1 MQEGDD
7 TMASHFIYSIRDHQF
22 ILKEWLDL
30 SKVLDTDRFRNTYSL
45 DDIDTILNNAL
56 KVAQEVVA
64 PTNKD
69 GDKIQAQF
77 ADGQVKIPESI
88 KKAYHFIQS
97 NGFGSS
103 NKNHHDESA
112 LPLCILGGTS
122 EYLAAANPALA
133 PYFVLTSGACSLIQS
148 FGDEKLK
155 RLFLPKMFSGQWSGT
170 MAVTEPGGSSDL
182 GDLLTKAYPTD
193 EPGVYKIKG
202 TKCFITGAEQD
213 ITENIV
219 HLVLGRVEGSAPGLK
234 GLSVFVVPKY
244 WPREDGEV
252 GVFNDIN
259 CVGIED
265 KLGMRASAT
274 CMINFGE
281 DNNCRGYLLG
291 DPPDENGAGQ
301 GNYQMF
307 KMMNEER
314 LNTGHGAV
322 ATAALSFHNAA
333 HYAAQRIQGRLLS
346 DLRGARV
353 PIIQH
358 EDIRRNL
365 MFQKSHIEGLRAL
378 VFYNLYLLDIAEW
391 SPDKELAANAKDIV
405 DLSTPVIKAYAS
417 DMAFQCIN
425 EALQVFGGYG
435 YTEEYPV
442 AQMLRDSRIF
452 CIWEGTNYLQS
463 LDLIGR
469 KWTRRKGAVFA
480 GWLQSIQDFIDQN
493 KEDPEF
499 AKEFK
504 ILQKALDSYKEIQA
518 AIGGYVAEGKI
529 GMIGLYA
536 TRILHATG
544 KIYCG
549 KILLDMALVA
559 QKRITELGTDHYDQ
573 AFYQGKVASARFFL
587 HNIVPEVET
596 ALAII
601 KAGNKSAIE
610 VESEALLI

>member
-1 MQEGDD
+1 
-7 TMASHFIYSIRDHQF
+7 MASHFFYSIRDHQF
-22 ILKEWLDL
+22 LLKEWLDL
-30 SKVLDTDRFRNTYSL
+30 SKVLDTGRFRNTYSI
-45 DDIDTILNNAL
+45 DDIDAILNNAL
-56 KVAQEVVA
+56 RIAQEVIA

-77 ADGQVKIPESI
+77 QNGQVKVPDSM

-97 NGFGSS
+97 SGLGCS
-103 NKNHHDESA
+103 NKNHNDESA
-112 LPLCILGGTS
+112 LPLCILGCS
-122 EYLAAANPALA
+122 WEYLAAANPALA
-133 PYFVLTSGACSLIQS
+133 PYFVLTSGACNLIQS

-155 RLFLPKMFSGQWSGT
+155 KLFLPKMFSGQWSGT

-182 GDLLTKAYPTD
+182 GDLLAKAYPTD

-219 HLVLGRVEGSAPGLK
+219 HLVLARVEGSASGLK

-244 WPREDGEV
+244 WPTEDGDV
-252 GVFNDIN
+252 GSFNDIN
-259 CVGIED
+259 CIGIED
-265 KLGMRASAT
+265 KMGMRGSAT

-307 KMMNEER
+307 RLMNEER

-322 ATAALSFHNAA
+322 AAAAVSYYNAA
-333 HYAAQRIQGRLLS
+333 HYASQRIQGRLLS
-346 DLRGARV
+346 DLRGERV
-353 PIIQH
+353 PIIRH

-365 MFQKSHIEGLRAL
+365 MFQKSHIEALRA
-378 VFYNLYLLDIAEW
+378 VIVYNLHLLDIAEW
-391 SPDKELAANAKDIV
+391 HHDEELAANAKDIV
-405 DLSTPVIKAYAS
+405 DLSTPIIKAYAS

-435 YTEEYPV
+435 YTEEYPIS
-442 AQMLRDSRIF
+442 QMLRDSRIF

-469 KWTRRKGAVFA
+469 KWTRRKGTVFA

-493 KEDPEF
+493 KGGPDFAVEF
-499 AKEFK
+499 E
-504 ILQKALDSYKEIQA
+504 ILQKALNSYREIQA
-518 AIGGYVAEGKI
+518 AIGGYLVQGKI

-549 KILLDMALVA
+549 RVLLDMALVA
-559 QKRITELGTDHYDQ
+559 QKRITELEPDHYDH
-573 AFYQGKVASARFFL
+573 AFYQGKIASARFFL
-587 HNIVPEVET
+587 NNIVPEVENT
-596 ALAII
+596 LTVI
-601 KAGNKSAIE
+601 KAGDTSALDLDQ
-610 VESEALLI
+610 SAFLI

>member
-1 MQEGDD
+1 V
-7 TMASHFIYSIRDHQF
+7 ASHFFYSIRDHQF
-22 ILKEWLDL
+22 LLKEWLDL
-30 SKVLDTDRFRNTYSL
+30 SKVLDTGRFRNTYSI
-45 DDIDTILNNAL
+45 DDIDAILNNAL
-56 KVAQEVVA
+56 RIAQEVIA

-77 ADGQVKIPESI
+77 QNGQVKVPDSM

-97 NGFGSS
+97 SGLGCS
-103 NKNHHDESA
+103 NKNHNDESA
-112 LPLCILGGTS
+112 LPLCILGCS
-122 EYLAAANPALA
+122 WEYLAAANPALA
-133 PYFVLTSGACSLIQS
+133 PYFVLTSGACNLIQS

-155 RLFLPKMFSGQWSGT
+155 KLFLPKMFSGQWSGT

-182 GDLLTKAYPTD
+182 GDLLAKAYPTD

-219 HLVLGRVEGSAPGLK
+219 HLVLARVEGSAPGLK

-244 WPREDGEV
+244 WPTEDGDV
-252 GVFNDIN
+252 GAFNDIN
-259 CVGIED
+259 CIGIED
-265 KLGMRASAT
+265 KMGMRGSAT

-307 KMMNEER
+307 RLMNEER

-322 ATAALSFHNAA
+322 AAAAVSYYNAA
-333 HYAAQRIQGRLLS
+333 HYASQRIQGRLLS
-346 DLRGARV
+346 DLRGERV
-353 PIIQH
+353 PIIRH

-365 MFQKSHIEGLRAL
+365 MFQKSHIEALRA
-378 VFYNLYLLDIAEW
+378 VIVYNLHLLDIAEW
-391 SPDKELAANAKDIV
+391 HHDEELAANAKDIV
-405 DLSTPVIKAYAS
+405 DLSTPIIKAYAS

-435 YTEEYPV
+435 YTEEYPIS
-442 AQMLRDSRIF
+442 QMLRDSRIF

-469 KWTRRKGAVFA
+469 KWTRRKGTVFA

-493 KEDPEF
+493 KGGPDFAVEF
-499 AKEFK
+499 E
-504 ILQKALDSYKEIQA
+504 ILQKALNSYREIQA
-518 AIGGYVAEGKI
+518 AIGGYLVQGKI

-549 KILLDMALVA
+549 RVLLDMALVA
-559 QKRITELGTDHYDQ
+559 QKRITELEPDHYDH
-573 AFYQGKVASARFFL
+573 AFYQGKIASARFFL
-587 HNIVPEVET
+587 NNIVPEVENT
-596 ALAII
+596 LTVI
-601 KAGNKSAIE
+601 KAGDTSALDLDQ
-610 VESEALLI
+610 SAFLI

>member
-1 MQEGDD
+1 
-7 TMASHFIYSIRDHQF
+7 
-22 ILKEWLDL
+22 
-30 SKVLDTDRFRNTYSL
+30 
-45 DDIDTILNNAL
+45 
-56 KVAQEVVA
+56 
-64 PTNKD
+64 
-69 GDKIQAQF
+69 
-77 ADGQVKIPESI
+77 
-88 KKAYHFIQS
+88 
-97 NGFGSS
+97 
-103 NKNHHDESA
+103 
-112 LPLCILGGTS
+112 LGCS
-122 EYLAAANPALA
+122 WEYLAAANPALA
-133 PYFVLTSGACSLIQS
+133 PYFVLTSGACNLIQS

-155 RLFLPKMFSGQWSGT
+155 KLFLPKMFSGQWSGT

-182 GDLLTKAYPTD
+182 GDLLAKAYPTD

-219 HLVLGRVEGSAPGLK
+219 HLVLARVEGSASGLK

-244 WPREDGEV
+244 WPTEDGDV
-252 GVFNDIN
+252 GAFNDIN
-259 CVGIED
+259 CIGIED
-265 KLGMRASAT
+265 KMGMRGSAT

-307 KMMNEER
+307 RLMNEER

-322 ATAALSFHNAA
+322 AAAAVSYYNAA
-333 HYAAQRIQGRLLS
+333 HYASQRIQGRLLS
-346 DLRGARV
+346 DLRGERV
-353 PIIQH
+353 PIIRH

-365 MFQKSHIEGLRAL
+365 MFQKSHIEALRA
-378 VFYNLYLLDIAEW
+378 VIVYNLHLLDIAEW
-391 SPDKELAANAKDIV
+391 HHDEELAANAKDIV
-405 DLSTPVIKAYAS
+405 DLSTPIIKAYAS

-435 YTEEYPV
+435 YTEEYPIS
-442 AQMLRDSRIF
+442 QMLRDSRIF

-469 KWTRRKGAVFA
+469 KWTRRKGTVFA

-493 KEDPEF
+493 KGGPDFAVEF
-499 AKEFK
+499 E
-504 ILQKALDSYKEIQA
+504 ILQKALNSYREIQA
-518 AIGGYVAEGKI
+518 AIGGYLVQGKI

-549 KILLDMALVA
+549 RVLLDMALVA
-559 QKRITELGTDHYDQ
+559 QKRITELEPDHYDH
-573 AFYQGKVASARFFL
+573 AFYQGKIASARFFL
-587 HNIVPEVET
+587 NNIVPEVENT
-596 ALAII
+596 LTVI
-601 KAGNKSAIE
+601 KAGDTSALDLDQ
-610 VESEALLI
+610 SAFLI

>member
-1 MQEGDD
+1 
-7 TMASHFIYSIRDHQF
+7 MASHFFYSIRDHQF
-22 ILKEWLDL
+22 LLKEWLDL
-30 SKVLDTDRFRNTYSL
+30 SKVLDTGRFRNTYSI
-45 DDIDTILNNAL
+45 DDIDAILNNAL
-56 KVAQEVVA
+56 RIAQEVIA

-77 ADGQVKIPESI
+77 QNGQVKVPDSM

-97 NGFGSS
+97 SGLGCS
-103 NKNHHDESA
+103 NKNHNDESA
-112 LPLCILGGTS
+112 LPLCILGCS
-122 EYLAAANPALA
+122 WEYLAAANPALA
-133 PYFVLTSGACSLIQS
+133 PYFVLTSGACNLIQS

-155 RLFLPKMFSGQWSGT
+155 KLFLPKMFSGQWSGT

-182 GDLLTKAYPTD
+182 GDLLAKAYPTD

-219 HLVLGRVEGSAPGLK
+219 HLVLARVEGSASGLK

-244 WPREDGEV
+244 WPTEDGDV
-252 GVFNDIN
+252 GAFNDIN
-259 CVGIED
+259 CIGIED
-265 KLGMRASAT
+265 KMGMRGSAT

-307 KMMNEER
+307 RLMNEER

-322 ATAALSFHNAA
+322 AAAAVSYYNAA
-333 HYAAQRIQGRLLS
+333 HYASQRIQGRLLS
-346 DLRGARV
+346 DLRGERV
-353 PIIQH
+353 PIIRH

-365 MFQKSHIEGLRAL
+365 MFQKSHIEALRA
-378 VFYNLYLLDIAEW
+378 VIVYNLHLLDIAEW
-391 SPDKELAANAKDIV
+391 HHDEELAANAKDIV
-405 DLSTPVIKAYAS
+405 DLSTPIIKAYAS

-435 YTEEYPV
+435 YTEEYPIS
-442 AQMLRDSRIF
+442 QMLRDSRIF

-469 KWTRRKGAVFA
+469 KWTRRKGTVFA

-493 KEDPEF
+493 KGGPDFAVEF
-499 AKEFK
+499 E
-504 ILQKALDSYKEIQA
+504 ILQKALNSYREIQA
-518 AIGGYVAEGKI
+518 AIGGYLVQGKI

-549 KILLDMALVA
+549 RVLLDMALVA
-559 QKRITELGTDHYDQ
+559 QKRITELEPDHYDH

-587 HNIVPEVET
+587 NNIVPEVENT
-596 ALAII
+596 LTVI
-601 KAGNKSAIE
+601 KAGDTSALDLDQ
-610 VESEALLI
+610 SAFLI

>member
-1 MQEGDD
+1 V
-7 TMASHFIYSIRDHQF
+7 ASHFFYSIRDHQF
-22 ILKEWLDL
+22 LLKEWLDL
-30 SKVLDTDRFRNTYSL
+30 SKVLDTGRFRNTYSI
-45 DDIDTILNNAL
+45 DDIDAILNNAL
-56 KVAQEVVA
+56 RIAQEVIA

-77 ADGQVKIPESI
+77 QNGQVKVPDSM

-97 NGFGSS
+97 SGLGCS
-103 NKNHHDESA
+103 NKNHNDESA
-112 LPLCILGGTS
+112 LPLCILGCS
-122 EYLAAANPALA
+122 WEYLAAANPALA
-133 PYFVLTSGACSLIQS
+133 PYFVLTSGACNLIQS

-155 RLFLPKMFSGQWSGT
+155 KLFLPKMFSGQWSGT

-182 GDLLTKAYPTD
+182 GDLLAKAYPTD

-219 HLVLGRVEGSAPGLK
+219 HLVLARVEGSASGLK

-244 WPREDGEV
+244 WPTEDGDV
-252 GVFNDIN
+252 GAFNDIN
-259 CVGIED
+259 CIGIED
-265 KLGMRASAT
+265 KMGMRGSAT

-307 KMMNEER
+307 RLMNEER

-322 ATAALSFHNAA
+322 AAAAVSYYNAA
-333 HYAAQRIQGRLLS
+333 HYASQRIQGRLLS
-346 DLRGARV
+346 DLRGERV
-353 PIIQH
+353 PIIRH

-365 MFQKSHIEGLRAL
+365 MFQKSHIEALRA
-378 VFYNLYLLDIAEW
+378 VIVYNLHLLDIAEW
-391 SPDKELAANAKDIV
+391 HHDEELAANAKDIV
-405 DLSTPVIKAYAS
+405 DLSTPIIKAYAS

-435 YTEEYPV
+435 YTEEYPIS
-442 AQMLRDSRIF
+442 QMLRDSRIF

-469 KWTRRKGAVFA
+469 KWTRRKGTVFA

-493 KEDPEF
+493 KGGPDFAVEF
-499 AKEFK
+499 E
-504 ILQKALDSYKEIQA
+504 ILQKALNSYREIQA
-518 AIGGYVAEGKI
+518 AIGGYLVQGKI

-549 KILLDMALVA
+549 RVLLDMALVA
-559 QKRITELGTDHYDQ
+559 QKRITELEPDHYDH
-573 AFYQGKVASARFFL
+573 AFYQGKIASARFFL
-587 HNIVPEVET
+587 NNIVPEVENT
-596 ALAII
+596 LTVI
-601 KAGNKSAIE
+601 KAGDTSALDLDQ
-610 VESEALLI
+610 SAFLI

>member
-1 MQEGDD
+1 V
-7 TMASHFIYSIRDHQF
+7 ASHFFYSIRDHQF
-22 ILKEWLDL
+22 LLNEWLDL
-30 SKVLDTDRFRNTYSL
+30 SKVLDTGRFRNTYSI
-45 DDIDTILNNAL
+45 DDIDAILNNAL
-56 KVAQEVVA
+56 RIAQEVIA

-77 ADGQVKIPESI
+77 QNGQVKVPDSM

-97 NGFGSS
+97 SGLGCS
-103 NKNHHDESA
+103 NKNHNDESA
-112 LPLCILGGTS
+112 LPLCILGCS
-122 EYLAAANPALA
+122 WEYLAAANPALA
-133 PYFVLTSGACSLIQS
+133 PYFVLTSGACNLIQS

-155 RLFLPKMFSGQWSGT
+155 KLFLPKMFSGQWSGT

-182 GDLLTKAYPTD
+182 GDLLAKAYPTD

-219 HLVLGRVEGSAPGLK
+219 HLVLARVEGSASGLK

-244 WPREDGEV
+244 WPTEDGDV
-252 GVFNDIN
+252 GAFNDIN
-259 CVGIED
+259 CIGIED
-265 KLGMRASAT
+265 KMGMRGSAT

-307 KMMNEER
+307 RLMNEER

-322 ATAALSFHNAA
+322 AAAAVSYYNAA
-333 HYAAQRIQGRLLS
+333 HYASQRIQGRLLS
-346 DLRGARV
+346 DLRGERV
-353 PIIQH
+353 PIIRH

-365 MFQKSHIEGLRAL
+365 MFQKSHIEALRA
-378 VFYNLYLLDIAEW
+378 VIVYNLHLLDIAEW
-391 SPDKELAANAKDIV
+391 HHDEELAANAKDIV
-405 DLSTPVIKAYAS
+405 DLSTPIIKAYAS

-435 YTEEYPV
+435 YTEEYPIS
-442 AQMLRDSRIF
+442 QMLRDSRIF

-469 KWTRRKGAVFA
+469 KWTRRKGTVFA

-493 KEDPEF
+493 KGGPDFAVEF
-499 AKEFK
+499 E
-504 ILQKALDSYKEIQA
+504 ILQKALNSYREIQA
-518 AIGGYVAEGKI
+518 AIGGYLVQGKI

-549 KILLDMALVA
+549 RVLLDMALVA
-559 QKRITELGTDHYDQ
+559 QKRITELEPDHYDH
-573 AFYQGKVASARFFL
+573 AFYQGKIASARFFL
-587 HNIVPEVET
+587 NNIVPEVENT
-596 ALAII
+596 LTVI
-601 KAGNKSAIE
+601 KAGDTSALDLDQ
-610 VESEALLI
+610 SAFLI

>member
-1 MQEGDD
+1 
-7 TMASHFIYSIRDHQF
+7 MASHFFYSIRDHQF
-22 ILKEWLDL
+22 LLKEWLDL
-30 SKVLDTDRFRNTYSL
+30 SKVLDTGRFRNTYSI
-45 DDIDTILNNAL
+45 DDIDAILNNAL
-56 KVAQEVVA
+56 RIAQEVIA

-77 ADGQVKIPESI
+77 QNGQVKVPDSM

-97 NGFGSS
+97 SGLGCS
-103 NKNHHDESA
+103 NKNHNDESA
-112 LPLCILGGTS
+112 LPLCILGCS
-122 EYLAAANPALA
+122 WEYLAAANPALA
-133 PYFVLTSGACSLIQS
+133 PYFVLTSGACNLIQS
-148 FGDEKLK
+148 FGDQKLK
-155 RLFLPKMFSGQWSGT
+155 KIFLPKMFSGQWSGT

-182 GDLLTKAYPTD
+182 GDLLAKAYPTD

-219 HLVLGRVEGSAPGLK
+219 HLVLARVEGSASGLK

-244 WPREDGEV
+244 WPTEDGDV
-252 GVFNDIN
+252 GAFNDIN
-259 CVGIED
+259 CIGIED
-265 KLGMRASAT
+265 KMGMRGSAT

-307 KMMNEER
+307 RLMNEER

-322 ATAALSFHNAA
+322 AAAAVSYYNAA
-333 HYAAQRIQGRLLS
+333 HYASQRIQGRLLS
-346 DLRGARV
+346 DLRGERV
-353 PIIQH
+353 PIIRH

-365 MFQKSHIEGLRAL
+365 MFQKSHIEALRA
-378 VFYNLYLLDIAEW
+378 VIVYNLHLLDIAEW
-391 SPDKELAANAKDIV
+391 HHDEELAANAKDIV
-405 DLSTPVIKAYAS
+405 DLSTPIIKAYAS

-435 YTEEYPV
+435 YTEEYPIS
-442 AQMLRDSRIF
+442 QMLRDSRIF

-469 KWTRRKGAVFA
+469 KWTRRKGTVFA

-493 KEDPEF
+493 KGGPDFAVEF
-499 AKEFK
+499 E
-504 ILQKALDSYKEIQA
+504 ILQKALNSYREIQA
-518 AIGGYVAEGKI
+518 AIGGYLVQGKI

-549 KILLDMALVA
+549 RVLLDMALVA
-559 QKRITELGTDHYDQ
+559 QKRITELEPDHYDH
-573 AFYQGKVASARFFL
+573 AFYQGKIASARFFL
-587 HNIVPEVET
+587 NNIVPEVENT
-596 ALAII
+596 LTVI
-601 KAGNKSAIE
+601 KAGDTSALDLDQ
-610 VESEALLI
+610 SAFLI

>member
-1 MQEGDD
+1 
-7 TMASHFIYSIRDHQF
+7 MASHFFYSIRDHQF
-22 ILKEWLDL
+22 LLKEWLDL
-30 SKVLDTDRFRNTYSL
+30 SKVLDTGRFRNTYSI
-45 DDIDTILNNAL
+45 DDIDAILNNAL
-56 KVAQEVVA
+56 RIAQEVIA

-77 ADGQVKIPESI
+77 QNGQVKVPDSM

-97 NGFGSS
+97 SGLGCS
-103 NKNHHDESA
+103 NKNHNDESA
-112 LPLCILGGTS
+112 LPLCILGCS
-122 EYLAAANPALA
+122 WEYLAAANPALA
-133 PYFVLTSGACSLIQS
+133 PYFVLTSGACNLIQS

-155 RLFLPKMFSGQWSGT
+155 KLFLPKMFSGQWSGT

-182 GDLLTKAYPTD
+182 GDLLAKAYPTD

-219 HLVLGRVEGSAPGLK
+219 HLVLARVEGSASGLK

-244 WPREDGEV
+244 WPTEDGDV
-252 GVFNDIN
+252 GAFNDIN
-259 CVGIED
+259 CIGIED
-265 KLGMRASAT
+265 KMGMRGSAT

-307 KMMNEER
+307 RLMNEER

-322 ATAALSFHNAA
+322 AAAAVSYYNAA
-333 HYAAQRIQGRLLS
+333 HYASQRIQGRLLS
-346 DLRGARV
+346 DLRGERV
-353 PIIQH
+353 PIIRH

-365 MFQKSHIEGLRAL
+365 MFQKSHIEALRA
-378 VFYNLYLLDIAEW
+378 VIVYNLHLLDIAEW
-391 SPDKELAANAKDIV
+391 HHDEELAANAKDIV
-405 DLSTPVIKAYAS
+405 DLSTPIIKAYAS

-425 EALQVFGGYG
+425 EALQIFGGYG
-435 YTEEYPV
+435 YTEEYPIS
-442 AQMLRDSRIF
+442 QMLRDSRIF

-469 KWTRRKGAVFA
+469 KWTRRKGTVFA

-493 KEDPEF
+493 KGSPDFAVEF
-499 AKEFK
+499 ET
-504 ILQKALDSYKEIQA
+504 LQKALNSYREIQA
-518 AIGGYVAEGKI
+518 AIGGYLAQGKI

-549 KILLDMALVA
+549 RVLLDMALVA
-559 QKRITELGTDHYDQ
+559 QKRITELEPDHYDH
-573 AFYQGKVASARFFL
+573 AFYQGKIASARFFL
-587 HNIVPEVET
+587 NNIVPEVENT
-596 ALAII
+596 LTVI
-601 KAGNKSAIE
+601 KAGDTSALDLDQ
-610 VESEALLI
+610 SAFLI

>member
-1 MQEGDD
+1 
-7 TMASHFIYSIRDHQF
+7 MASHFFYSIRDHQF
-22 ILKEWLDL
+22 LLKEWLDL
-30 SKVLDTDRFRNTYSL
+30 SKVLDTGRFRNTYSI
-45 DDIDTILNNAL
+45 DDIDAILNNAL
-56 KVAQEVVA
+56 RIAQEVIA

-77 ADGQVKIPESI
+77 QNGQVKVPDSM

-97 NGFGSS
+97 SGLGCS
-103 NKNHHDESA
+103 NKNHNDESA
-112 LPLCILGGTS
+112 LPLCILGCS
-122 EYLAAANPALA
+122 WEYLAAANPALA
-133 PYFVLTSGACSLIQS
+133 PYFVLTSGACNLIQS

-155 RLFLPKMFSGQWSGT
+155 KLFLPKMFSGQWSGT

-182 GDLLTKAYPTD
+182 GDLLAKAYPTD

-219 HLVLGRVEGSAPGLK
+219 HLVLARVEGSASGLK

-244 WPREDGEV
+244 WPTEDGDV
-252 GVFNDIN
+252 GAFNDIN
-259 CVGIED
+259 CIGIED
-265 KLGMRASAT
+265 KMGMRGSAT

-307 KMMNEER
+307 RLMNEER

-322 ATAALSFHNAA
+322 AAAAVSYYNAA
-333 HYAAQRIQGRLLS
+333 HYASQRIQGRLLS
-346 DLRGARV
+346 DLRGERV
-353 PIIQH
+353 PIIRH

-365 MFQKSHIEGLRAL
+365 MFQKSHIEALRA
-378 VFYNLYLLDIAEW
+378 VIVYNLHLLDIAEW
-391 SPDKELAANAKDIV
+391 HHDEELAANAKDIV
-405 DLSTPVIKAYAS
+405 DLSTPIIKAYAS

-435 YTEEYPV
+435 YTEEYPIS
-442 AQMLRDSRIF
+442 QMLRDSRIF

-469 KWTRRKGAVFA
+469 KWTRRKGTVFA

-493 KEDPEF
+493 KGGPDFAVEF
-499 AKEFK
+499 E
-504 ILQKALDSYKEIQA
+504 ILQKALNSYREIQA
-518 AIGGYVAEGKI
+518 AIGGYLVQGKI

-549 KILLDMALVA
+549 KVLLDMALVA
-559 QKRITELGTDHYDQ
+559 QKRITELEPDHYDH
-573 AFYQGKVASARFFL
+573 AFYQGKIASARFFL
-587 HNIVPEVET
+587 NNIVPEVENT
-596 ALAII
+596 LTVI
-601 KAGNKSAIE
+601 KAGDTSALDLDQ
-610 VESEALLI
+610 SAFLI

>member
-1 MQEGDD
+1 V
-7 TMASHFIYSIRDHQF
+7 ASHFFYSIRDHQF
-22 ILKEWLDL
+22 LLKEWLDL
-30 SKVLDTDRFRNTYSL
+30 SKVLDTGRFRNTYSI
-45 DDIDTILNNAL
+45 DDIDAILNNAL
-56 KVAQEVVA
+56 RIAQEVIA

-77 ADGQVKIPESI
+77 QNGQVKVPDSM

-97 NGFGSS
+97 SGLGCS
-103 NKNHHDESA
+103 NKNHNDESA
-112 LPLCILGGTS
+112 LPLCILGCS
-122 EYLAAANPALA
+122 WEYLAAANPALA
-133 PYFVLTSGACSLIQS
+133 PYFVLTSGACNLIQS

-155 RLFLPKMFSGQWSGT
+155 KLFLPKMFSGQWSGT

-182 GDLLTKAYPTD
+182 GDLLAKASPTD

-219 HLVLGRVEGSAPGLK
+219 HLVLARVEGSASGLK

-244 WPREDGEV
+244 WPTEDGDV
-252 GVFNDIN
+252 GAFNDIN
-259 CVGIED
+259 CIGIED
-265 KLGMRASAT
+265 KMGMRGSAT

-307 KMMNEER
+307 RLMNEER

-322 ATAALSFHNAA
+322 AAAAVSYYNAA
-333 HYAAQRIQGRLLS
+333 HYASQRIQGRLLS
-346 DLRGARV
+346 DLRGERV
-353 PIIQH
+353 PIIRH

-365 MFQKSHIEGLRAL
+365 MFQKSHIEALRA
-378 VFYNLYLLDIAEW
+378 VIVYNLHLLDIAEW
-391 SPDKELAANAKDIV
+391 HHDEELAANAKDIV
-405 DLSTPVIKAYAS
+405 DLSTPIIKAYAS

-435 YTEEYPV
+435 YTEEYPIS
-442 AQMLRDSRIF
+442 QMLRDSRIF

-469 KWTRRKGAVFA
+469 KWTRRKGTVFA

-493 KEDPEF
+493 KGGPDFAVEF
-499 AKEFK
+499 E
-504 ILQKALDSYKEIQA
+504 ILQKALNSYREIQA
-518 AIGGYVAEGKI
+518 AIGGYLVQGKI

-549 KILLDMALVA
+549 RVLLDMALVA
-559 QKRITELGTDHYDQ
+559 QKRITELEPDHYDH
-573 AFYQGKVASARFFL
+573 AFYQGKIASARFFL
-587 HNIVPEVET
+587 NNIVPEVENT
-596 ALAII
+596 LTVI
-601 KAGNKSAIE
+601 KAGDTSALDLDQ
-610 VESEALLI
+610 SAFLI

>member
-1 MQEGDD
+1 
-7 TMASHFIYSIRDHQF
+7 MASHFFYSIRDHQF
-22 ILKEWLDL
+22 LLKEWLDL
-30 SKVLDTDRFRNTYSL
+30 SKVLDTGRFRNTYSI
-45 DDIDTILNNAL
+45 DDIDAILNNAL
-56 KVAQEVVA
+56 RIAQEVIA

-77 ADGQVKIPESI
+77 QNGQVKVPDSM

-97 NGFGSS
+97 SGLRCS
-103 NKNHHDESA
+103 NKNHNDESA
-112 LPLCILGGTS
+112 LPLCILGCS
-122 EYLAAANPALA
+122 WEYLAAANPALA
-133 PYFVLTSGACSLIQS
+133 PYFVLTSGACNLIQS
-148 FGDEKLK
+148 FGDQKLK
-155 RLFLPKMFSGQWSGT
+155 KIFLPKMFSGQWSGT

-182 GDLLTKAYPTD
+182 GDLLAKAYPTD

-219 HLVLGRVEGSAPGLK
+219 HLVLARVEGSASGLK

-244 WPREDGEV
+244 WPTEDGDV
-252 GVFNDIN
+252 GAFNDIN
-259 CVGIED
+259 CIGIED
-265 KLGMRASAT
+265 KMGMRGSAT

-307 KMMNEER
+307 RLMNEER

-322 ATAALSFHNAA
+322 AAAAVSYYNAA
-333 HYAAQRIQGRLLS
+333 HYASQRIQGRLLS
-346 DLRGARV
+346 DLRGERV
-353 PIIQH
+353 PIIRH

-365 MFQKSHIEGLRAL
+365 MFQKSHIEALRA
-378 VFYNLYLLDIAEW
+378 VIVYNLHLLDIAEW
-391 SPDKELAANAKDIV
+391 HHDEELAANAKDIV
-405 DLSTPVIKAYAS
+405 DLSTPIIKAYAS

-435 YTEEYPV
+435 YTEEYPIS
-442 AQMLRDSRIF
+442 QMLRDSRIF

-469 KWTRRKGAVFA
+469 KWTRRKGTVFA

-493 KEDPEF
+493 KGGPDFAVEF
-499 AKEFK
+499 E
-504 ILQKALDSYKEIQA
+504 ILQKALNSYREIQA
-518 AIGGYVAEGKI
+518 AIGGYLAQGKI

-549 KILLDMALVA
+549 KVLLDMALVA
-559 QKRITELGTDHYDQ
+559 QKRIMELELDHYDH
-573 AFYQGKVASARFFL
+573 AFYQGKIASARFFL
-587 HNIVPEVET
+587 NNIVPEVENT
-596 ALAII
+596 LGVI
-601 KAGNKSAIE
+601 KAGDTSALDLDQ
-610 VESEALLI
+610 SAFLI

>member
-1 MQEGDD
+1 
-7 TMASHFIYSIRDHQF
+7 MASHFFYSIRDHQF
-22 ILKEWLDL
+22 LLKEWLDL
-30 SKVLDTDRFRNTYSL
+30 SKVLDTGRFRNTYSI
-45 DDIDTILNNAL
+45 DDIDAILNNAL
-56 KVAQEVVA
+56 RIAQEVIA

-77 ADGQVKIPESI
+77 QNGQVKVPDSM

-97 NGFGSS
+97 SGLGCS
-103 NKNHHDESA
+103 NKNHNDESA
-112 LPLCILGGTS
+112 LPLCILGCS
-122 EYLAAANPALA
+122 WEYLAAANPALA
-133 PYFVLTSGACSLIQS
+133 PYFVLTSGACNLIQS

-155 RLFLPKMFSGQWSGT
+155 KLFLPKMFSGQWSGT

-182 GDLLTKAYPTD
+182 GDLLAKAYPTD

-219 HLVLGRVEGSAPGLK
+219 HLVLARVEGSASGLK

-244 WPREDGEV
+244 WPTEDGDV
-252 GVFNDIN
+252 GAFNDIN
-259 CVGIED
+259 CIGIED
-265 KLGMRASAT
+265 KMGMRGSAT

-307 KMMNEER
+307 RLMNEER

-322 ATAALSFHNAA
+322 AAAAVSYYNAA
-333 HYAAQRIQGRLLS
+333 HYASQRIQGRLLS
-346 DLRGARV
+346 DLRGERV
-353 PIIQH
+353 PIIRH

-365 MFQKSHIEGLRAL
+365 IFQKSHIEALRA
-378 VFYNLYLLDIAEW
+378 VIVYNLHLLDIAEW
-391 SPDKELAANAKDIV
+391 HHDEELAANAKDIV
-405 DLSTPVIKAYAS
+405 DLSTPIIKAYAS

-435 YTEEYPV
+435 YTEEYPIS
-442 AQMLRDSRIF
+442 QMLRDSRIF

-469 KWTRRKGAVFA
+469 KWTRRKGTVFA

-493 KEDPEF
+493 KGSPDFAVEF
-499 AKEFK
+499 ET
-504 ILQKALDSYKEIQA
+504 LQKALNSYREIQA
-518 AIGGYVAEGKI
+518 AIGGYLAQGKI

-549 KILLDMALVA
+549 KVLLDMALVA
-559 QKRITELGTDHYDQ
+559 QKRIMELELDHYDH
-573 AFYQGKVASARFFL
+573 AFYQGKIASARFFL
-587 HNIVPEVET
+587 NNIVPEVENT
-596 ALAII
+596 LTVI
-601 KAGNKSAIE
+601 KAGDTSALDLDQ
-610 VESEALLI
+610 SAFLI

>member
-1 MQEGDD
+1 
-7 TMASHFIYSIRDHQF
+7 MASHFFYSIRDHQF
-22 ILKEWLDL
+22 LLKEWLDL
-30 SKVLDTDRFRNTYSL
+30 SKVLDTGRFRNTYSI
-45 DDIDTILNNAL
+45 DDIDAILNNAL
-56 KVAQEVVA
+56 RIAQEVIA

-77 ADGQVKIPESI
+77 QNGQVKVPDSM

-97 NGFGSS
+97 SGLGCS
-103 NKNHHDESA
+103 NKNHNDESA
-112 LPLCILGGTS
+112 LPLCILGCS
-122 EYLAAANPALA
+122 WEYLAAANPALA
-133 PYFVLTSGACSLIQS
+133 PYFVLTSGACNLIQS
-148 FGDEKLK
+148 FGDQKLK
-155 RLFLPKMFSGQWSGT
+155 KIFLPKMFSGQWSGT

-182 GDLLTKAYPTD
+182 GDLLAKAYPTD

-219 HLVLGRVEGSAPGLK
+219 HLVLARVEGSAPGLK

-244 WPREDGEV
+244 WPTEDGDV
-252 GVFNDIN
+252 GAFNDIN
-259 CVGIED
+259 CIGIED
-265 KLGMRASAT
+265 KMGMRGSAT

-307 KMMNEER
+307 RLMNEER

-322 ATAALSFHNAA
+322 AAAAVSYYNAA
-333 HYAAQRIQGRLLS
+333 HYASQRIQGRLLS
-346 DLRGARV
+346 DLRGERV
-353 PIIQH
+353 PIIRH

-365 MFQKSHIEGLRAL
+365 MFQKSHIEALRA
-378 VFYNLYLLDIAEW
+378 VIVYNLHLLDIAEW
-391 SPDKELAANAKDIV
+391 HHDEELAANAKDIV
-405 DLSTPVIKAYAS
+405 DLSTPIIKAYAS

-435 YTEEYPV
+435 YTEEYPIS
-442 AQMLRDSRIF
+442 QMLRDSRIF

-469 KWTRRKGAVFA
+469 KWTRRKGTVFA

-493 KEDPEF
+493 KGGPDFAVEF
-499 AKEFK
+499 E
-504 ILQKALDSYKEIQA
+504 ILQKALNSYREIQA
-518 AIGGYVAEGKI
+518 AIGGYLVQGKI

-549 KILLDMALVA
+549 RVLLDMALVA
-559 QKRITELGTDHYDQ
+559 QKRITELEPDHYDH
-573 AFYQGKVASARFFL
+573 AFYQGKIASARFFL
-587 HNIVPEVET
+587 NNIVPEVENT
-596 ALAII
+596 LTVI
-601 KAGNKSAIE
+601 KAGDTSALDLDQ
-610 VESEALLI
+610 SAFLI

>member
-1 MQEGDD
+1 MMVSG
-7 TMASHFIYSIRDHQF
+7 FIYSTRDHIF
-22 ILKEWLDL
+22 LLKEWLDL
-30 SKVLDTDRFRNTYSL
+30 SKVLGTDRFRNTYSI
-45 DDIDTILNNAL
+45 DDIDAILNNAFRI
-56 KVAQEVVA
+56 AQEVIA

-77 ADGQVKIPESI
+77 ENGKVKVPDSM

-97 NGFGSS
+97 SGLGPS
-103 NKNHHDESA
+103 NKNRDDESA
-112 LPLCILGGTS
+112 LPLCILGCAW

-133 PYFVLTSGACSLIQS
+133 PYFVLSTGACNLIQT

-155 RLFLPKMFSGQWSGT
+155 NLFLPKMFSGQWSGT

-193 EPGVYKIKG
+193 EPGVYKVKG

-219 HLVLGRVEGSAPGLK
+219 HLVLARVEGSAPGLK

-244 WPREDGEV
+244 WPTEDGEA

-259 CVGIED
+259 CIGIED
-265 KLGMRASAT
+265 KMGMKGSAT

-291 DPPDENGAGQ
+291 EPPDENGKGQ
-301 GNYQMF
+301 GSYQMF
-307 KMMNEER
+307 KLMNEER

-322 ATAALSFHNAA
+322 AAAAVSYHNAA
-333 HYAAQRIQGRLLS
+333 QYAAQRIQGRLLS
-346 DLRGARV
+346 DLRGERV
-353 PIIQH
+353 PIIRH

-365 MFQKSHIEGLRAL
+365 MFQKSHIDALRA
-378 VFYNLYLLDIAEW
+378 VIVYNLYLLDLAEW
-391 SPDKELAANAKDIV
+391 SDDKELAAKAKDIV
-405 DLSTPVIKAYAS
+405 DLSTPIIKAYAS

-435 YTEEYPV
+435 YTEEYPIS
-442 AQMLRDSRIF
+442 QMLRDSRIF

-469 KWTRRKGAVFA
+469 KWTRRKGTVFA
-480 GWLQSIQDFIDQN
+480 GWLQSLQDFIDEN
-493 KEDPEF
+493 KGNPDFATEF
-499 AKEFK
+499 A
-504 ILQKALDSYKEIQA
+504 ILQKGLDNYRQIQA
-518 AIGGYVAEGKI
+518 AIGGYLGQGKI
-529 GMIGLYA
+529 GMIGLYS

-549 KILLDMALVA
+549 KVLLDMALVA
-559 QKRITELGTDHYDQ
+559 QKKINELGTDHYDY
-573 AFYQGKVASARFFL
+573 AFYQGKVAAARFFL
-587 HNIVPEVET
+587 QNIVPEIET
-596 ALAII
+596 TLAII
-601 KAGNKSAIE
+601 KAGDTSAIE
-610 VESEALLI
+610 VEEKAFLV

>member
-1 MQEGDD
+1 
-7 TMASHFIYSIRDHQF
+7 MASHFFYSIRDHQF
-22 ILKEWLDL
+22 LLKEWLDL
-30 SKVLDTDRFRNTYSL
+30 SKVLDTGRFRNTYSI
-45 DDIDTILNNAL
+45 DDIDAILNNAL
-56 KVAQEVVA
+56 RIAQEVIA

-77 ADGQVKIPESI
+77 QNGQVKVPDSM

-97 NGFGSS
+97 SGLGCS
-103 NKNHHDESA
+103 NKNHNDESA
-112 LPLCILGGTS
+112 LPLCILGCS
-122 EYLAAANPALA
+122 WEYLAAANPALA
-133 PYFVLTSGACSLIQS
+133 PYFVLTSGACNLIQS

-155 RLFLPKMFSGQWSGT
+155 KLFLPKMFSGQWSGT

-182 GDLLTKAYPTD
+182 GDLLAKAYPTD

-219 HLVLGRVEGSAPGLK
+219 HLVLARVEGSASGLK

-244 WPREDGEV
+244 WPTEDGDV
-252 GVFNDIN
+252 GAFNDIN
-259 CVGIED
+259 CIGIED
-265 KLGMRASAT
+265 KMGMRGSAT

-307 KMMNEER
+307 RLMNEER

-322 ATAALSFHNAA
+322 AAAAVSYYNAA
-333 HYAAQRIQGRLLS
+333 HYASQRIQGRLLS
-346 DLRGARV
+346 DLRGERV
-353 PIIQH
+353 PIIRH

-365 MFQKSHIEGLRAL
+365 MFQKSHIEALRA
-378 VFYNLYLLDIAEW
+378 VIVYNLHLLDIAEW
-391 SPDKELAANAKDIV
+391 HHDEELAANAKDIV
-405 DLSTPVIKAYAS
+405 DLSTPIIKAYAS

-435 YTEEYPV
+435 YTEEYPIS
-442 AQMLRDSRIF
+442 QMLRDSRIF

-469 KWTRRKGAVFA
+469 KWTRRKGTVFG

-493 KEDPEF
+493 KGGPDFAVEF
-499 AKEFK
+499 E
-504 ILQKALDSYKEIQA
+504 ILQKALNSYREIQA
-518 AIGGYVAEGKI
+518 AIGGYLVQGKI

-549 KILLDMALVA
+549 RVLLDMALVA
-559 QKRITELGTDHYDQ
+559 QKRITELEPDHYDH
-573 AFYQGKVASARFFL
+573 AFYQGKIASARFFL
-587 HNIVPEVET
+587 NNIVPEVENT
-596 ALAII
+596 LTVI
-601 KAGNKSAIE
+601 KAGDTSALDLDQ
-610 VESEALLI
+610 SAFLI

>member
-1 MQEGDD
+1 
-7 TMASHFIYSIRDHQF
+7 MASHFFYSIRDHQF
-22 ILKEWLDL
+22 LLKEWLDL
-30 SKVLDTDRFRNTYSL
+30 SKVLDTGRFRNTYSI
-45 DDIDTILNNAL
+45 DDIDAILNNAL
-56 KVAQEVVA
+56 RIAQEVIA

-77 ADGQVKIPESI
+77 QNGQVKVPDSM

-97 NGFGSS
+97 SGLGCS
-103 NKNHHDESA
+103 NKNHNDESA
-112 LPLCILGGTS
+112 LPLCILGCS
-122 EYLAAANPALA
+122 WEYLAAANPALA
-133 PYFVLTSGACSLIQS
+133 PYFVLTSGACNLIQS

-155 RLFLPKMFSGQWSGT
+155 KLFLPKMFSGQWSGT

-182 GDLLTKAYPTD
+182 GDLLAKAYPTD

-219 HLVLGRVEGSAPGLK
+219 HLVLARVEGSASGLK

-244 WPREDGEV
+244 WPTEDGDV
-252 GVFNDIN
+252 GAFNDIN
-259 CVGIED
+259 CIGIED
-265 KLGMRASAT
+265 KMGMRGSAT

-307 KMMNEER
+307 RLMNEER

-322 ATAALSFHNAA
+322 AAAAVSYYNAA
-333 HYAAQRIQGRLLS
+333 HYASQRIQGRLLS
-346 DLRGARV
+346 DLRGERV
-353 PIIQH
+353 PIIRH

-365 MFQKSHIEGLRAL
+365 MFQKSHIEALRA
-378 VFYNLYLLDIAEW
+378 VIVYNLHLLDIAEW
-391 SPDKELAANAKDIV
+391 HHDEELAANAKDIV
-405 DLSTPVIKAYAS
+405 DLSTPIIKAYAS

-435 YTEEYPV
+435 YTEEYPIS
-442 AQMLRDSRIF
+442 QMLRDSRIF

-469 KWTRRKGAVFA
+469 KWTRRKGTVFA

-493 KEDPEF
+493 KGGPDFAVEF
-499 AKEFK
+499 E
-504 ILQKALDSYKEIQA
+504 ILQKALNSYREIQA
-518 AIGGYVAEGKI
+518 AIGGSLVQGKI

-549 KILLDMALVA
+549 RVLLDMALVA
-559 QKRITELGTDHYDQ
+559 QKRITELEPDHYDH
-573 AFYQGKVASARFFL
+573 AFYQGKIASARFFL
-587 HNIVPEVET
+587 NNIVPEVENT
-596 ALAII
+596 LTVI
-601 KAGNKSAIE
+601 KAGDTSALDLDQ
-610 VESEALLI
+610 SAFLI

>member
-1 MQEGDD
+1 
-7 TMASHFIYSIRDHQF
+7 MASHFFYSIRDHQF
-22 ILKEWLDL
+22 LLKEWLDL
-30 SKVLDTDRFRNTYSL
+30 SKVLDTGRFRNTYSI
-45 DDIDTILNNAL
+45 DDIDAILNNAL
-56 KVAQEVVA
+56 RIAQEVIA

-77 ADGQVKIPESI
+77 QNGQVKVPDSM

-97 NGFGSS
+97 SGLGCS
-103 NKNHHDESA
+103 NKNHNDESA
-112 LPLCILGGTS
+112 LPLCILGCS
-122 EYLAAANPALA
+122 WEYLAAANPALA
-133 PYFVLTSGACSLIQS
+133 PYFVLTSGACNLIQS

-155 RLFLPKMFSGQWSGT
+155 KLFLPKMFSGQWSGT

-182 GDLLTKAYPTD
+182 GDLLAKAYPTD

-219 HLVLGRVEGSAPGLK
+219 HLVLARVEGSASGLK

-244 WPREDGEV
+244 WPTEDGDV
-252 GVFNDIN
+252 GAFNDIN
-259 CVGIED
+259 CIGIED
-265 KLGMRASAT
+265 KMGMRGSAT

-307 KMMNEER
+307 RLMNEER

-322 ATAALSFHNAA
+322 AAAAVSYYNAA
-333 HYAAQRIQGRLLS
+333 HYASQRIQGRLLS
-346 DLRGARV
+346 DLRGERV
-353 PIIQH
+353 PIIRH

-365 MFQKSHIEGLRAL
+365 MFQKSHIEALRA
-378 VFYNLYLLDIAEW
+378 VIVYNLHLLDIAEW
-391 SPDKELAANAKDIV
+391 YHDEELAANAKDIV
-405 DLSTPVIKAYAS
+405 DLSTPIIKAYAS

-435 YTEEYPV
+435 YTEEYPIS
-442 AQMLRDSRIF
+442 QMLRDSRIF

-469 KWTRRKGAVFA
+469 KWTRRKGTVFA

-493 KEDPEF
+493 KGGPDFAVEF
-499 AKEFK
+499 E
-504 ILQKALDSYKEIQA
+504 ILQKALNSYREIQA
-518 AIGGYVAEGKI
+518 AIGGYLVQGKI

-549 KILLDMALVA
+549 RVLLDMALVA
-559 QKRITELGTDHYDQ
+559 QKRITELEPDHYDH
-573 AFYQGKVASARFFL
+573 AFYQGKIASARFFL
-587 HNIVPEVET
+587 NNIVPEVENT
-596 ALAII
+596 LTVI
-601 KAGNKSAIE
+601 KAGDTSALDLDQ
-610 VESEALLI
+610 SAFLI

>member
-1 MQEGDD
+1 
-7 TMASHFIYSIRDHQF
+7 MASHFFYSIRDHQF
-22 ILKEWLDL
+22 LLKEWLDL
-30 SKVLDTDRFRNTYSL
+30 SKVLDTGRFRNTYSI
-45 DDIDTILNNAL
+45 DDIDAILNNAL
-56 KVAQEVVA
+56 RIAQEVIA

-77 ADGQVKIPESI
+77 QNGQVKVPDSM

-97 NGFGSS
+97 SGLGCS
-103 NKNHHDESA
+103 NKNHNDESA
-112 LPLCILGGTS
+112 LPLCILGCS
-122 EYLAAANPALA
+122 WEYLAAANPALA
-133 PYFVLTSGACSLIQS
+133 PYFVLTSGACNLIQS

-155 RLFLPKMFSGQWSGT
+155 KLFLPKMFSGQWSGT

-182 GDLLTKAYPTD
+182 GDLLAKAYPTD

-219 HLVLGRVEGSAPGLK
+219 HLVLARVEGSASGLK

-244 WPREDGEV
+244 WPTEDGDV
-252 GVFNDIN
+252 GAFNDIN
-259 CVGIED
+259 CIGIED
-265 KLGMRASAT
+265 KMGMRGSAT

-307 KMMNEER
+307 RLMNEER

-322 ATAALSFHNAA
+322 AAAAVSYYNAA
-333 HYAAQRIQGRLLS
+333 HYASQRIQGRLLS
-346 DLRGARV
+346 DLRGERV
-353 PIIQH
+353 PIIRH

-365 MFQKSHIEGLRAL
+365 MFQKSHIEALRA
-378 VFYNLYLLDIAEW
+378 VIVYNLHLLDIAEW
-391 SPDKELAANAKDIV
+391 HHDEELAANAKDIV
-405 DLSTPVIKAYAS
+405 DLSTPIIKAYAS

-435 YTEEYPV
+435 YTEEYPIS
-442 AQMLRDSRIF
+442 QMLRDSRIF

-469 KWTRRKGAVFA
+469 KWTRRKGTVFA

-493 KEDPEF
+493 KGGPDFAVEF
-499 AKEFK
+499 E
-504 ILQKALDSYKEIQA
+504 ILQKALNSYREIQA
-518 AIGGYVAEGKI
+518 AIGGYLVQGKI

-549 KILLDMALVA
+549 RVLLDMALVA
-559 QKRITELGTDHYDQ
+559 QKRITELEPDHYDH
-573 AFYQGKVASARFFL
+573 AFYQGKIASARFFL
-587 HNIVPEVET
+587 NNIVPEVENT
-596 ALAII
+596 LTVI
-601 KAGNKSAIE
+601 KAGDTSALDLDQ
-610 VESEALLI
+610 SAFLI

>member
-1 MQEGDD
+1 
-7 TMASHFIYSIRDHQF
+7 MASHFFYSIRDHQF
-22 ILKEWLDL
+22 LLKEWLDL
-30 SKVLDTDRFRNTYSL
+30 SKVLDTGRFRNTYSI
-45 DDIDTILNNAL
+45 DDIDAILNNAL
-56 KVAQEVVA
+56 RIAQEVIA

-77 ADGQVKIPESI
+77 QNGQVKVPDSM

-97 NGFGSS
+97 SGLGCS
-103 NKNHHDESA
+103 NKNHNDESA
-112 LPLCILGGTS
+112 LPLCILGCS
-122 EYLAAANPALA
+122 WEYLAAANPALA
-133 PYFVLTSGACSLIQS
+133 PYFVLTSGACNLIQS

-155 RLFLPKMFSGQWSGT
+155 KLFLPKMFSGQWSGT

-182 GDLLTKAYPTD
+182 GDLLAKAYPTD

-219 HLVLGRVEGSAPGLK
+219 HLVLARVEGSASGLK

-244 WPREDGEV
+244 WPTEDGDV
-252 GVFNDIN
+252 GAFNDIN
-259 CVGIED
+259 CIGIED
-265 KLGMRASAT
+265 KMGMRGSAT

-307 KMMNEER
+307 RLMNEER

-322 ATAALSFHNAA
+322 AAAAVSYYNAA
-333 HYAAQRIQGRLLS
+333 HYASQRIQGRLLS
-346 DLRGARV
+346 DLRGERV
-353 PIIQH
+353 PIIRH

-365 MFQKSHIEGLRAL
+365 IFQKSHIEALRA
-378 VFYNLYLLDIAEW
+378 VIVYNLHLLDIAEW
-391 SPDKELAANAKDIV
+391 HHDEELAANAKDIV
-405 DLSTPVIKAYAS
+405 DLSTPIIKAYAS

-435 YTEEYPV
+435 YTEEYPIS
-442 AQMLRDSRIF
+442 QMLRDSRIF

-469 KWTRRKGAVFA
+469 KWTRRKGTVFA

-493 KEDPEF
+493 KGGPDFAVEF
-499 AKEFK
+499 E
-504 ILQKALDSYKEIQA
+504 ILQKALNSYREIQA
-518 AIGGYVAEGKI
+518 AIGGYLVQGKI

-549 KILLDMALVA
+549 RVLLDMALVA
-559 QKRITELGTDHYDQ
+559 QKRITELEPDHYDH
-573 AFYQGKVASARFFL
+573 AFYQGKIASARFFL
-587 HNIVPEVET
+587 NNIVPEVENT
-596 ALAII
+596 LTVI
-601 KAGNKSAIE
+601 KAGDTSALDLDQ
-610 VESEALLI
+610 SAFLI